1 MWMHFFFKQYG
12 GQHNINISFWW
23 EGKNLIKKQFKKGG
37 KNNKLKKDIQSYNR
51 IIGIGNIIKIVLSA
65 AIPILIHEA
74 SDHKSLL
81 LVVSIASAII
91 TIIQSGMSAFN
102 YQNKVQTATQV
113 LMKIENEKLLYV
125 TKTSPY
131 DKTDEENFHLIVS
144 TLQTELNDIISD
156 FNQVSN

>member
-1 MWMHFFFKQYG
+1 MDQKAF
-12 GQHNINISFWW
+12 IESIDST
-23 EGKNLIKKQFKKGG
+23 I
-37 KNNKLKKDIQSYNR
+37 NKLKKDIQSYNR

-125 TKTSPY
+125 TKPSPY

>member
-1 MWMHFFFKQYG
+1 MDQKAF
-12 GQHNINISFWW
+12 IESIDST
-23 EGKNLIKKQFKKGG
+23 I
-37 KNNKLKKDIQSYNR
+37 NKLKKDIQSYNR

-74 SDHKSLL
+74 SDQKSLL

>member
-1 MWMHFFFKQYG
+1 MDQKAF
-12 GQHNINISFWW
+12 IESIDST
-23 EGKNLIKKQFKKGG
+23 I
-37 KNNKLKKDIQSYNR
+37 NKLKKDIQSYNR

-65 AIPILIHEA
+65 AIPILIHEV

>member
-1 MWMHFFFKQYG
+1 MDQKAF
-12 GQHNINISFWW
+12 IESIDST
-23 EGKNLIKKQFKKGG
+23 I
-37 KNNKLKKDIQSYNR
+37 NKLIKDIQSYNR

>member
-1 MWMHFFFKQYG
+1 MDQKAF
-12 GQHNINISFWW
+12 IESIDST
-23 EGKNLIKKQFKKGG
+23 I
-37 KNNKLKKDIQSYNR
+37 NKLKKDIQSYNR

-131 DKTDEENFHLIVS
+131 DKMDEENFHLIVS